1 MDIKK
6 ALLLCLLLI
15 PSLVF
20 AHGGR
25 TDKSGCHNDRKN
37 GGYHC
42 HNGGTPSQSPRA
54 STNSAKPQSLKTQP
68 ASSQVREANIAS
80 YKDLVLKIQSALNQ
94 RGYSAG
100 EPDGVLGEQTVKAIK
115 HFQVDNEM
123 TVNGTASYFLL
134 EVLRGNV
141 AIE

>member
-15 PSLVF
+15 PSLVS

-25 TDKSGCHNDRKN
+25 TDKFGCHNDRKN

-54 STNSAKPQSLKTQP
+54 STNFTNTNSAKPQSFTAQP
-68 ASSQVREANIAS
+68 ASSQVRDANHAA
-80 YKDLVLKIQSALNQ
+80 YKDLILKIQSALNQ
-94 RGYSAG
+94 LGYSAG
-100 EPDGVLGEQTVKAIK
+100 EPDGVLGIK
-115 HFQVDNEM
+115 
-123 TVNGTASYFLL
+123 
-134 EVLRGNV
+134 
-141 AIE
+141 II